1 MAVYLVTGKLGNGK
15 SLVAVGKAVEYAEVG
30 RRVVANFH
38 IDFSPVCRRPGS
50 RLAQASTVVLPSRP
64 RSADLHA
71 LGRGGEGE
79 HDAGLLIL
87 DECAMFLNARNWQ
100 DKDREKVID
109 WLLHSR
115 KLGWDVM
122 LIVQAQGMLDKQ
134 VREAVCEFLVVCR
147 RLDRFK
153 IPFISWIFPVR
164 FPRVH
169 TALVR
174 YGLAQNDIKAETWVY
189 RGNHLFACYSTSQ
202 IFEDVTEVNGP
213 YSVLPATLSRFR
225 YETPRG
231 FFAWVSGATRP
242 KVEPVPPAEPH
253 PLVSLLRRLP
263 EDQRLRHWQRLDAL
277 GAFRRSWPAGPRM
290 AEYA

>member
-15 SLVAVGKAVEYAEVG
+15 SLVAVGKAVEYAQDG

-38 IDFSPVCRRPGS
+38 IDFAPLAKREGS
-50 RLAQASTVVLPSRP
+50 RLASASVTVIPPRP
-64 RSADLHA
+64 RSADLDS
-71 LGRGGEGE
+71 LGRGGDGE

-87 DECAMFLNARNWQ
+87 DECAMFLNSRNWQ

-122 LIVQAQGMLDKQ
+122 LIVQAQSMLDKQ
-134 VREAVCEFLVVCR
+134 VREAVCEFLVICR

-153 IPFISWIFPVR
+153 IPLISWIFPLR

-174 YGLAQNDIKAETWVY
+174 YGLSNTDAKAETWIY
-189 RGNHLFACYSTSQ
+189 RGNHLFACYSTAQ
-202 IFEDVTEVNGP
+202 IFEGDSAVLGP
-213 YSVLPATLSRFR
+213 YCVVPARLSRFR
-225 YETPRG
+225 YLPAFDPWPVIERVTRPFASIDMWASVAWWNVRRG
-231 FFAWVSGATRP
+231 FGLL
-242 KVEPVPPAEPH
+242 PV
-253 PLVSLLRRLP
+253 
-263 EDQRLRHWQRLDAL
+263 
-277 GAFRRSWPAGPRM
+277 
-290 AEYA
+290 